1 MGRQRSAYRL
11 MDLQEDLPDELPS
24 WAFEEDVLGGFEDF
38 LDINFKSDALHGLE
52 AEAADEMA
60 IENVSAGPEVSRSA
74 AVHATQELSASRP
87 LTDPSNT
94 GVMRRQQKN
103 REAQQR
109 FRERQRV
116 GAISAVD
123 FAIANLS
130 SDDFIIMCHEF
141 ASAFASCKRY

>member
-1 MGRQRSAYRL
+1 MEGQRSLYSL
-11 MDLQEDLPDELPS
+11 MALQEDLPDELPS

-38 LDINFKSDALHGLE
+38 MDMSFDPDELNASN
-52 AEAADEMA
+52 AEAADERA
-60 IENVSAGPEVSRSA
+60 VGNAPAGPEASSSA
-74 AVHATQELSASRP
+74 AVHASQELSASRP
-87 LTDPSNT
+87 PTDPSST

-123 FAIANLS
+123 FTIATLS
-130 SDDFIIMCHEF
+130 SDDL
-141 ASAFASCKRY
+141 